1 MKRSASPPSA
11 TTIEPGTM
19 RFEDVSRAVVRVP
32 VVCLIVLALSIVGY
46 GLRWYSL
53 VVVMIALVGIVLA
66 FPAWS
71 GAIVSRLWKCPAC
84 GKPLPIS
91 FRFGLV
97 LPAEV
102 SHCPRCEHALRTP
115 LETP

>member
-1 MKRSASPPSA
+1 
-11 TTIEPGTM
+11 M

-32 VVCLIVLALSIVGY
+32 VICLIVLALSVVGY

-53 VVVMIALVGIVLA
+53 VVVMLALVASVLA

-71 GAIVSRLWKCPAC
+71 GSIVSRMWRCPQCA
-84 GKPLPIS
+84 KPLPIS

-97 LPAEV
+97 LPADA
-102 SHCPRCEHALRTP
+102 SHCPSCEFPLRPTQR
-115 LETP
+115 TD

>member
-1 MKRSASPPSA
+1 
-11 TTIEPGTM
+11 M
-19 RFEDVSRAVVRVP
+19 RYEDVMRAVVRVP
-32 VVCLIVLALSIVGY
+32 VMCLIALALSIVGY
-46 GLRWYSL
+46 SLRWYSL
-53 VVVMIALVGIVLA
+53 VIVMMVLVAIVLA

-71 GAIVSRLWKCPAC
+71 GAIVSRMWKCPSC

-102 SHCPRCEHALRTP
+102 TYCPLCEHSLRAP
-115 LETP
+115 LDAP